1 MRPSLIFST
10 EEYCLVPQLRSSGH
24 ICFCWA
30 FNCVTGCHV
39 FVFVRS
45 GKLVYLSNTEFLGSS
60 TFLDLVLCEP
70 KYTLPLTGK
79 GYSVIVSEM
88 GDSLVGK
95 GQNLGYL
102 G

>member
-1 MRPSLIFST
+1 M
-10 EEYCLVPQLRSSGH
+10 
-24 ICFCWA
+24 
-30 FNCVTGCHV
+30 TGCCV

-45 GKLVYLSNTEFLGSS
+45 GKLVYLSSTEFLGSS
-60 TFLDLVLCEP
+60 TVLDLVLCEP

-79 GYSVIVSEM
+79 GYSVIMSEM
-88 GDSLVGK
+88 GDSLVEK